1 MAKKKRLTNRE
12 KKDRAEFKKQMQE
25 KGILPLDKPKLNRKK
40 FIEEAR
46 EEWNGRDSECY
57 IWEHYLMEAMSY
69 MLTQREGMSSRASLE
84 AVGAAKVLKAAIR
97 LREFSEMVRAKGE
110 NEYKLT
116 DQYNYIK
123 DILDA

>member
-1 MAKKKRLTNRE
+1 MAKKKRIDQQRE
-12 KKDRAEFKKQMQE
+12 ERPGRVQKADAGE
-25 KGILPLDKPKLNRKK
+25 GHLPLDKPKLNQEK

-84 AVGAAKVLKAAIR
+84 AGWSCQSFEGCHQAPGV
-97 LREFSEMVRAKGE
+97 F
-110 NEYKLT
+110 
-116 DQYNYIK
+116 
-123 DILDA
+123 